1 MLRSILLTSALAIGL
16 AAPAAASSVCGE
28 EPNIGN
34 AHVKNWCD
42 SKDRDNNRGNQN
54 GGGQNGGQNN

>member
-1 MLRSILLTSALAIGL
+1 LTSALAIGL

-42 SKDRDNNRGNQN
+42 SKDRDNNRGGQN

>member
-1 MLRSILLTSALAIGL
+1 MLKSILLASALVIGL

-28 EPNIGN
+28 KPNVGN

-42 SKDRDNNRGNQN
+42 SKSQNNNSN
-54 GGGQNGGQNN
+54 GGGQNGGQNPN